1 MIRRPPRATR
11 PDTLFPYTPLFRSQA
26 DVRSSAALRHGRGLC
41 SALAIMKPKFAV
53 ATGPEPIY
61 LAAVHLGRDKQSTL
75 VFSGG
80 GRPKETFALSSREQL
95 ILALQILLNELVA
108 LRSEEHTSEL
118 QSLMRIYT
126 SALLLKKQKH
136 N

>member
-1 MIRRPPRATR
+1 
-11 PDTLFPYTPLFRSQA
+11 
-26 DVRSSAALRHGRGLC
+26 
-41 SALAIMKPKFAV
+41 MKPKFAV

-95 ILALQILLNELVA
+95 ILALQILLNERVA
-108 LRSEEHTSEL
+108 LSVGGHVPGPAELVQMHQASGELRGSYVQISWSGTGSWEVRRSEEHTSEL
-118 QSLMRIYT
+118 QSLMRI
-126 SALLLKKQKH
+126 
-136 N
+136 

>member
-1 MIRRPPRATR
+1 
-11 PDTLFPYTPLFRSQA
+11 
-26 DVRSSAALRHGRGLC
+26 
-41 SALAIMKPKFAV
+41 MKPKFAV

-95 ILALQILLNELVA
+95 ILALQILLNERVA
-108 LRSEEHTSEL
+108 LSVGGHVPGPAELVQMHQASGELRGRSEEHTSEL
-118 QSLMRIYT
+118 QSLMRT
-126 SALLLKKQKH
+126 SYADFCWKK
-136 N
+136 

>member
-1 MIRRPPRATR
+1 
-11 PDTLFPYTPLFRSQA
+11 
-26 DVRSSAALRHGRGLC
+26 
-41 SALAIMKPKFAV
+41 MKPKFAV

-95 ILALQILLNELVA
+95 ILALQILLNERVA
-108 LRSEEHTSEL
+108 LSVGGHVPGPAELVQMHQASGELRGSYVQISWSGTGSWERSDKHTAEL
-118 QSLMRIYT
+118 KSIMSIR
-126 SALLLKKQKH
+126 SAVYWLK
-136 N
+136 

>member
-26 DVRSSAALRHGRGLC
+26 DVRASAALRHGRGLC

-95 ILALQILLNELVA
+95 ILALQILLTELVA
-108 LRSEEHTSEL
+108 LSVGVHVPGPAELVQMHQASEIGRAHV
-118 QSLMRIYT
+118 
-126 SALLLKKQKH
+126 
-136 N
+136 